1 MPSLPVASTGEK
13 EEAGPI
19 VPPMHYL
26 DLTLAGIAANLALDE
41 ALLIEAE
48 ERGSPPVL
56 RIWEPDELAVVLGS
70 SCRWRDDVRVDACRA
85 DGVALARRTSGGGTV
100 VVGPGTLNLTVVLPI
115 DAAPGLGAVDVAHRF
130 VLDRLA
136 RALRERGT
144 AVEVQGLGDLTVG
157 DRKFSGSAQRRLR
170 RHFLVHATILYD
182 FPLEKID
189 RYTSLPR
196 RQPSYRADRP
206 HGDFLMNLE
215 LPRASLIEAIRSAWL
230 PPGTTAEAPAVPEE
244 TVRELV
250 ASKFSDPSWIQRL

>member
-1 MPSLPVASTGEK
+1 MDIKKEK
-13 EEAGPI
+13 EEVGPI

-26 DLTLAGIAANLALDE
+26 DLTLAGIPANLALDE

-56 RIWEPDELAVVLGS
+56 RIWEPDAFAVVLGS
-70 SCRWRDDVRVDACRA
+70 SCRWREDVRVDACRE
-85 DGVALARRTSGGGTV
+85 DGVALARRSSGGGTV

-136 RALRERGT
+136 RALREGGT
-144 AVEVQGLGDLTVG
+144 AVEVRGLGDLTVG

-170 RHFLVHATILYD
+170 RHFLVHATMLYD

-189 RYTSLPR
+189 RYTTLPR

-206 HGDFLMNLE
+206 HGDFLMNLG
-215 LPRASLIEAIRSAWL
+215 LPRASLIEAIRSAWI
-230 PPGTTAEAPAVPEE
+230 PPGGGIETPAVPEE

-250 ASKFSDPSWIQRL
+250 ASKFADPSWIQRL